1 MFFKWNENSTLV
13 FLNTY
18 RKYPCLWNPYHVKY
32 YDCLAKNEALKD
44 IIKELNI
51 PELNISDCLEQ
62 IKVIREKYG
71 QEQIRVIKGFQLHKP
86 YKSPFAWFPII
97 AEMLT
102 KVIDDQNKLQNIMRS
117 EKTIFPG
124 ILKNYINPY
133 DKYKNI
139 YCAQET
145 KQETKDCKTKSRK
158 NTKFTKTGNLN
169 VLNHKSEREN
179 DAALLQSPSCDWEDT
194 KPDRLNITSK
204 KTYQQMKS
212 LDTAVPKCFNLADK
226 PYEDIHKAHHR
237 TAENI
242 YQERY
247 NNIIPNP
254 NFSNNLSSHTNYTEN
269 IFTTHT
275 DCPQGACNYINQ
287 QKTPGAIIMSKPKFC
302 TKGTQF
308 SNERLF
314 PERRTKQVGTN
325 VKQYNKGIQNMI
337 CVSKTQA
344 DIQKCQRKL
353 HDQEIQNTNCMSQS
367 DCQAFHKYSSMREAK
382 QVDTNIIE
390 CPASNVRDMIHI
402 KTIEDSPP
410 NFILITTNR
419 NYVPLIQRDLLKDL
433 TNDKC
438 QKDTNDLYR
447 DQKEAKKTRLT
458 FDDKKLI
465 ENEVCFKE
473 TCSPDIME
481 TIKHNTTVTK
491 ALLQHLEKVAQER
504 VKTHS
509 VTSLL
514 SKKDNA
520 NSNSLKTTICEQIS
534 CKFANENTHS
544 ANSSTIELE
553 SLNCLPC
560 LEKKE
565 EDNVIAMFTKTF
577 LRLMKQA
584 LVLNSKSVQK
594 GCVRKENVI
603 ETFIV
608 LSKIK
613 ECADEILKIYMLAD
627 CSKRQLLNKFCS
639 RSKSKGK
646 YLSKSNPNSAINSIQ
661 TQDVE
666 NATDQFTASYTNSKD
681 VEVLYEPSTRIQ
693 DHNLSED
700 TDKEITANL
709 ENHEHIGLNVSQVSL
724 HDVGTQYIPKQL
736 QDTGVITEP
745 GQDFERKISVATQNR
760 EPILIR
766 VIKSN
771 NGESI
776 LKLDKETCVRDAY
789 VVWRTNIDKCSKN
802 MYQKY
807 SIREYYDELSHP
819 GVSHICEKEVNCID
833 YRTSSLS
840 NRIYRCKGCK
850 SSLLHNCNWTNIRNF
865 GLPSKQRTVSRIPL
879 YVKSHKYT
887 RRRTDLYR
895 TSQSYV

>member
-1 MFFKWNENSTLV
+1 MPNVWTEDDTEKLIALYEQYQYLWNSFHPEFTNKSLRYEAYKEIKNSVNIPGLTICDYIKRIASIKKEYCYELSKIAAAISCEKLYAPKAKWFKRMHMLFFPYMLSHDNNLRKWNENSTLF

-71 QEQIRVIKGFQLHKP
+71 QEQIRVIKGFQLRKP

-102 KVIDDQNKLQNIMRS
+102 KVIDDQNKL
-117 EKTIFPG
+117 
-124 ILKNYINPY
+124 
-133 DKYKNI
+133 
-139 YCAQET
+139 
-145 KQETKDCKTKSRK
+145 
-158 NTKFTKTGNLN
+158 
-169 VLNHKSEREN
+169 
-179 DAALLQSPSCDWEDT
+179 
-194 KPDRLNITSK
+194 
-204 KTYQQMKS
+204 
-212 LDTAVPKCFNLADK
+212 
-226 PYEDIHKAHHR
+226 
-237 TAENI
+237 
-242 YQERY
+242 
-247 NNIIPNP
+247 
-254 NFSNNLSSHTNYTEN
+254 
-269 IFTTHT
+269 
-275 DCPQGACNYINQ
+275 QGACNYINQ

-308 SNERLF
+308 SSERLF

-325 VKQYNKGIQNMI
+325 VKQYNKEIQNTI

-353 HDQEIQNTNCMSQS
+353 HDQEIQNTICMSQS
-367 DCQAFHKYSSMREAK
+367 DYQAFHKYSSMREAK

-438 QKDTNDLYR
+438 QKDTNNLCR

-473 TCSPDIME
+473 ICSPDIME
-481 TIKHNTTVTK
+481 IIKHNTTVTK

-553 SLNCLPC
+553 SLNCLSC

-565 EDNVIAMFTKTF
+565 EDNTVAMFTKTF
-577 LRLMKQA
+577 LKLMKQA

-627 CSKRQLLNKFCS
+627 CSKRQLNKFCS
-639 RSKSKGK
+639 RSKSKDK
-646 YLSKSNPNSAINSIQ
+646 YLSKPNSAINSIQ

-681 VEVLYEPSTRIQ
+681 VENATDQFTASYTNSKDVEVLYEPSTSRIQ
-693 DHNLSED
+693 DHSLSED
-700 TDKEITANL
+700 TYVKTTMERKPSVRDKEITTHL
-709 ENHEHIGLNVSQVSL
+709 ENHEHIGLNMSQVSL
-724 HDVGTQYIPKQL
+724 HDMGTQYISKQL

-771 NGESI
+771 NGEEFI
-776 LKLDKETCVRDAY
+776 DAKDAKVPYCTITIGRIFETLDYHRS
-789 VVWRTNIDKCSKN
+789 N
-802 MYQKY
+802 
-807 SIREYYDELSHP
+807 ELFPESH
-819 GVSHICEKEVNCID
+819 CM
-833 YRTSSLS
+833 
-840 NRIYRCKGCK
+840 
-850 SSLLHNCNWTNIRNF
+850 
-865 GLPSKQRTVSRIPL
+865 
-879 YVKSHKYT
+879 
-887 RRRTDLYR
+887 
-895 TSQSYV
+895 